1 MPTKPA
7 PLRDLKNRYLKER
20 SVEVGDSTLANYDTT
35 LRIFVD
41 YLEDEHGVTLSTDL
55 DSDLIQRFK
64 EWRLDR
70 VKPITAKYDL
80 ITIRAYIKFCEHI
93 DAVPTDLHVTV
104 RVPKLD
110 DSEEVSENILSRDE
124 ADAIL
129 RYLER
134 FEYATQRH
142 VTVLVLWKTGMRLS
156 GLRALDVKDFD
167 ETRPVLEV
175 RHRPDTGT
183 PLKNKAKSERDV
195 NITETTAE
203 ILRDYI
209 ENTRDD
215 VTDEYGRKPL
225 VTTRY
230 GRATRTTIQRYVY
243 TASRP
248 CYYNGGECPFDRD
261 PEGCEAAYA
270 HDAVKC
276 PGSVS
281 PHAIRRGYVTAA
293 RNAGQAKDVTGERV
307 NMSNEVLEKHYDMG
321 TTADKAERRRDYI
334 MDI

>member
-1 MPTKPA
+1 MVPA
-7 PLRDLKNRYLKER
+7 
-20 SVEVGDSTLANYDTT
+20 
-35 LRIFVD
+35 
-41 YLEDEHGVTLSTDL
+41 
-55 DSDLIQRFK
+55 
-64 EWRLDR
+64 
-70 VKPITAKYDL
+70 
-80 ITIRAYIKFCEHI
+80 
-93 DAVPTDLHVTV
+93 DLHVTV
-104 RVPKLD
+104 RIPKLD
-110 DSEEVSENILSRDE
+110 DSEEVSENILSCDE

-175 RHRPDTGT
+175 RHRPETGT
-183 PLKNKAKSERDV
+183 PLKNSEKSERDV
-195 NITETTAE
+195 NIPEATAE
-203 ILRDYI
+203 VLRDYN
-209 ENTRDD
+209 ENNRDE

-225 VTTRY
+225 ITTMY
-230 GRATRTTIQRYVY
+230 ARATRSTIQRYVY
-243 TASRP
+243 TATRP
-248 CYYNGGECPFDRD
+248 CYYNGGKCPFDRD
-261 PEGCEAAYA
+261 PEDCEAAYA

-281 PHAIRRGYVTAA
+281 PHAIRRGYVTVA